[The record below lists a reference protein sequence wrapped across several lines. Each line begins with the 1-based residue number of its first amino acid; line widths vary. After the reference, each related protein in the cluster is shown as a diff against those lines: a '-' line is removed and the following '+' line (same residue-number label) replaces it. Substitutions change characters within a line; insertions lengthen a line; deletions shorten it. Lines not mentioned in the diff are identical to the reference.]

1 MKKLLGS
8 LGIVAALG
16 GGAFA
21 LSTVMPAGA
30 QTSTQSSPPAS
41 SSGPANHGSGR
52 AKAAKDALDGLVAN
66 GTINQDQENAVIQ
79 ALKDALAQDK
89 GKLAGHARARIEGG
103 MLKVAA
109 DKIGVT
115 PKDLIQARRN
125 GQSIADVANS
135 KGVNPDDVVKAIV
148 DAGNQ
153 RIDQAVSNGHLAQ
166 DKADALKAKLPDL
179 ARKIVNATGMP
190 NRNHH
195 GGNGDNSSSSS
206 SSSDQSTSS
215 SS

>member
-41 SSGPANHGSGR
+41 SSGPAQSGGR

-79 ALKDALAQDK
+79 ALKGALAQGGK
-89 GKLAGHARARIEGG
+89 GHFAGPRARIEGG

-115 PKDLIQARRN
+115 PKDL
-125 GQSIADVANS
+125 
-135 KGVNPDDVVKAIV
+135 
-148 DAGNQ
+148 
-153 RIDQAVSNGHLAQ
+153 
-166 DKADALKAKLPDL
+166 
-179 ARKIVNATGMP
+179 
-190 NRNHH
+190 
-195 GGNGDNSSSSS
+195 
-206 SSSDQSTSS
+206 
-215 SS
+215 